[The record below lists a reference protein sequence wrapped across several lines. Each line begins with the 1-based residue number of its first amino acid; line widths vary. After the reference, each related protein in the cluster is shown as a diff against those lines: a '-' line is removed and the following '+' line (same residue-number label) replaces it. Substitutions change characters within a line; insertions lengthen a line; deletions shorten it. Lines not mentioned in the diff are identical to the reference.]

1 MNGQV
6 IQMVK
11 YRYAV
16 TIHIDGTEHSGTV
29 DEVKALLP
37 VLTRAIT
44 DLMLKITADNDATV
58 KVTQIMGDVWDDG

>member
-16 TIHIDGTEHSGTV
+16 TIHIDGTDSGTV
-29 DEVKALLP
+29 DEVKAQMP

-44 DLMLKITADNDATV
+44 QLMLKVAADNDATV

>member
-11 YRYAV
+11 FRYAV
-16 TIHIDGTEHSGTV
+16 TIHIDGMDSGTV
-29 DEVKALLP
+29 DEIKAEMP
-37 VLTRAIT
+37 VLTDRIT
-44 DLMLKITADNDATV
+44 KLMLKVAAGTDATV